1 MIDNTLLLILV
12 LSLSYVFLMT
22 IPLGIAYYYEK
33 IFKKRVYPHL
43 FIISCVLVIISFLI
57 LLYDSASSIGSGFF
71 ALGGILIAAT
81 SLKLYIV
88 MTGGD

>member
-1 MIDNTLLLILV
+1 MIDNVLLLILV
-12 LSLSYVFLMT
+12 LSISYVFLLV
-22 IPLGIAYYYEK
+22 IPLCIAYFYEK
-33 IFKKRVYPHL
+33 IFKKRVYPYL
-43 FIISCVLVIISFLI
+43 FIISGVLFIISFLI
-57 LLYDSASSIGSGFF
+57 FFYNSASSIGSGFF